1 MRVSVKTVS
10 SKFVNDEFVPVRTAF
25 IEFEDGADMQRASS
39 IITALQ
45 APAPQNEIEK
55 WLAVASSGMA
65 RSKRD
70 HAENMLA
77 AEVYVQALSDYPGD
91 VVRQLLDRKTGIPRQ
106 MTFFPGLKELC
117 DMADALMGDR
127 ASVMQ
132 EFSDPRFPR
141 EWWEKQ
147 VKDYLETTDWKISY
161 VPGPD
166 QSSCPMPADLL
177 AQCHKAFSRRR
188 AAQEQYRKELSET
201 ESEVKPKGGGSDFGK
216 SFFEKPKVNRDDLNA
231 KREAQKKALLKNEKE
246 RGA

>member
-1 MRVSVKTVS
+1 
-10 SKFVNDEFVPVRTAF
+10 VNDEFVPVRSAF

-55 WLAVASSGMA
+55 WLAVASSVMA

-177 AQCHKAFSRRR
+177 AQCHKALSRRR
-188 AAQEQYRKELSET
+188 TAQEQYRKEMAET
-201 ESEVKPKGGGSDFGK
+201 ESEVKPQGGGKSHGK
-216 SFFEKPKVNRDDLNA
+216 GLFNEPKVSREELDA
-231 KREAQKKALLKNEKE
+231 KREAHKKLLLSEKE
-246 RGA
+246 PGA